1 VSIELWFV
9 GRALLCVRSREDQ
22 KSYWLL
28 ANICQPAP
36 GAWDSQALSLPT
48 PRRCSTNQRKIYMT
62 IDMADPCLNRTE
74 AMMEAQHAAP
84 RAGGRAA
91 GFSFT
96 WLQANE
102 SHSDR
107 IPTVGRS

>member
-1 VSIELWFV
+1 MSTELWFV

-36 GAWDSQALSLPT
+36 GAWDSQAALPGVG
-48 PRRCSTNQRKIYMT
+48 CSTNQRKIYKT
-62 IDMADPCLNRTE
+62 LNMADPCLNRTE